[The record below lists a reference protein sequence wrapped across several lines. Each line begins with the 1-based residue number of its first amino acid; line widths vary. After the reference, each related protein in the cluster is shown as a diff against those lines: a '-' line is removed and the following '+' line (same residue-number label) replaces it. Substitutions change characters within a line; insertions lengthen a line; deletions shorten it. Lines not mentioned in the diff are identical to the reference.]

1 MYRSEKND
9 FGTAVNIGSST
20 GDVYTDY
27 VGNNSKAYY
36 WVRTISKAG
45 VQGALSS
52 SVYAETSIDIDYL
65 LENLSEQISEGLLS
79 QSIKDQLAGIDKNAE
94 YIKSVEAQVQDKI
107 AEVKDIIGRDIIESK
122 LSVSQHLNDAQIRMS
137 EAEIRIE
144 DYKKYSESIVDAAK
158 KLALEADLDLQKYIK
173 DVQQYANDQVALLS
187 NSVNE
192 VRKQAELAQQTAD
205 NEIIERKVQVDEAIT
220 KASNMIDAAKVE
232 MGNQTNVLIDEKL
245 VPIKTQ
251 NETAIRDIKNL

>member
-158 KLALEADLDLQKYIK
+158 KLALEADLDLQK
-173 DVQQYANDQVALLS
+173 
-187 NSVNE
+187 
-192 VRKQAELAQQTAD
+192 
-205 NEIIERKVQVDEAIT
+205 
-220 KASNMIDAAKVE
+220 
-232 MGNQTNVLIDEKL
+232 
-245 VPIKTQ
+245 
-251 NETAIRDIKNL
+251 